1 MRSATDSLCLHTTIG
16 WLIVNFLSMELNLE
30 TREREHHL
38 FELSWK
44 ITRRIDGVKPWKPR
58 SKVNLPKLLQ
68 KLSMVNI
75 FTNPIQDP
83 TKYSTTLTQF
93 CFKNVFVLTS
103 QTEKETMVMPKMF
116 VEDTKSSPPLELS
129 KKHLEKCCK

>member
-44 ITRRIDGVKPWKPR
+44 ITRRIEGVKPWKPR
-58 SKVNLPKLLQ
+58 FNGQFAKAVAKIVHVKYFYKSHTRPHKVFNYTHTVLL
-68 KLSMVNI
+68 
-75 FTNPIQDP
+75 
-83 TKYSTTLTQF
+83 
-93 CFKNVFVLTS
+93 
-103 QTEKETMVMPKMF
+103 
-116 VEDTKSSPPLELS
+116 
-129 KKHLEKCCK
+129 